1 MAQVHVAPSSSKK
14 LLMICGGI
22 TLAALAVTLLVRT
35 QLQAGAVGADR
46 TAVAQSDNAA
56 ALVAQAGAPVSKPV
70 EDDLPVAIP
79 KDLPAAAAQQTAAAN
94 EIKKQ
99 PSVKPITGE
108 IKERP
113 AFVSEMEWTMLKTVS
128 QQHAAPEKE
137 LTRMVNF
144 LRFSKQLE
152 LWESM
157 PKTEDPAKR
166 QALANELLEDLPNRV
181 RSGELELADAQGKMQ
196 ALVQDAESN
205 DKDRARRMT
214 SENTRLNAAYK
225 KP

>member
-1 MAQVHVAPSSSKK
+1 
-14 LLMICGGI
+14 MICGGI
-22 TLAALAVTLLVRT
+22 TLVTLAVTLLVRT
-35 QLQAGAVGADR
+35 QLQARDFGGDR
-46 TAVAQSDNAA
+46 TVTAQSNTAA
-56 ALVAQAGAPVSKPV
+56 VLVAQGAAPVAA
-70 EDDLPVAIP
+70 EQTMLAAIP

-99 PSVKPITGE
+99 PVVKPIVGA

-113 AFVSEMEWTMLKTVS
+113 AFVSEMEWEMLKAVS

-157 PKTEDPAKR
+157 PKSEDAAKR
-166 QALANELLEDLPNRV
+166 QSLANELLEDLPNRV
-181 RSGELELADAQGKMQ
+181 RLGELELADAQGKMR
-196 ALVQDAESN
+196 ALVQDAEVN
-205 DKDRARRMT
+205 EKDRARRMT
-214 SENTRLNAAYK
+214 AENTRLNDAER

>member
-1 MAQVHVAPSSSKK
+1 MAHVHVAPNSSKR

-22 TLAALAVTLLVRT
+22 TLVTLAVTLLVRT
-35 QLQAGAVGADR
+35 QLQGRDVEGER
-46 TAVAQSDNAA
+46 TTPAQSNTAA
-56 ALVAQAGAPVSKPV
+56 ALAAQGAAPSLAAT
-70 EDDLPVAIP
+70 ESTLPAAIP

-99 PSVKPITGE
+99 PVVKPITGE

-113 AFVSEMEWTMLKTVS
+113 AFVSEMEWEMLKAVS

-144 LRFSKQLE
+144 LRFTKQLE
-152 LWESM
+152 LWEGM
-157 PKTEDPAKR
+157 PKSEDPAKR
-166 QALANELLEDLPNRV
+166 QIVANELLEDLPNRV
-181 RSGELELADAQGKMQ
+181 RNGELELADAQGKMR
-196 ALVQDAESN
+196 ALVQDAEVS

-214 SENTRLNAAYK
+214 AENTRLSTVGK
-225 KP
+225 KL